1 MMMIM
6 ASHVSFLR
14 TLIVLIAVVILQD
27 YCSSFSYR
35 TSTIKI
41 VTKDDSIYNK
51 RNPSNHYNLHPGSY
65 VSSLMTSKRKNQ
77 NGNDYDSLEA
87 IDGVTLLSVETCIN
101 LHRNNIEYDI
111 SNKRSNKESKVVFV
125 DASWWHKGSLNGRQ
139 M

>member
-35 TSTIKI
+35 TSTI
-41 VTKDDSIYNK
+41 
-51 RNPSNHYNLHPGSY
+51 LHPGSY